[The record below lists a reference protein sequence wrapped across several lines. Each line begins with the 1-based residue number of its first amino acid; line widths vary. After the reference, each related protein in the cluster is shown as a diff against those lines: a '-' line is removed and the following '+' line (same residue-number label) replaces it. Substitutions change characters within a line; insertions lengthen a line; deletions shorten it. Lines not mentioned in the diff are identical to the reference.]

1 MEFGQCIQGQKFFW
15 TRQFLHYFIMYFL
28 VRQEFYDLEIIF
40 NIYLPKLASKL
51 SKKSYESLVF
61 SNEQSYVLELFGDW
75 DL

>member
-1 MEFGQCIQGQKFFW
+1 
-15 TRQFLHYFIMYFL
+15 MYFL

-61 SNEQSYVLELFGDW
+61 SNEQSYVLELFGD
-75 DL
+75 